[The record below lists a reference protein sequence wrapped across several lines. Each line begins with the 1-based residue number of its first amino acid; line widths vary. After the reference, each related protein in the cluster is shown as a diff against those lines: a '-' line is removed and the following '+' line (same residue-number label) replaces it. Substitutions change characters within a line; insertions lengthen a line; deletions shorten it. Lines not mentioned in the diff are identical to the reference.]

1 MMKKWEARNHWF
13 GSIKL
18 IDIVMPTNHADG
30 LAIRWPLIVDFSMY
44 PLVI

>member
-1 MMKKWEARNHWF
+1 M
-13 GSIKL
+13 GSQKSLVWLKL
-18 IDIVMPTNHADG
+18 IDIVMPTNHAAG